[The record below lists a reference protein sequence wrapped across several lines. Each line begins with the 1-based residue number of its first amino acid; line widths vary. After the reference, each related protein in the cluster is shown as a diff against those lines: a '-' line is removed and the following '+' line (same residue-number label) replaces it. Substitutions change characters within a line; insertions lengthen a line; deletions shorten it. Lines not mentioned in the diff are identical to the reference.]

1 MLFPGHVMMT
11 CYTYLKR
18 KQIVFHLSIGSCGIH
33 EVIKL
38 SMHFETL
45 INSLWGILVRLVK
58 KQVTTH

>member
-1 MLFPGHVMMT
+1 M
-11 CYTYLKR
+11 
-18 KQIVFHLSIGSCGIH
+18 FHLSIGSCGIH